1 METHEEECQVEVC
14 QRRPRED
21 ELDGV
26 VDELDLNQTASD
38 GCTGQRRRN
47 KATDLQDDLAEKVLP
62 RRPDTEPEHGG
73 MDGCEQRAVEPATT
87 LGDELRDRGRDI
99 RRGLRA
105 LDVLQARGTV
115 STAYTH
121 LYAATY
127 TQASRLLVTIS
138 KQRIRSSARY
148 MFRSAQWAQL
158 LVNTKSAYRRTEQA
172 SVT

>member
-1 METHEEECQVEVC
+1 MRRCRRLPLPRRPARDVPKRVSDPALFTASAAETGAHEEEGQVEVC

-38 GCTGQRRRN
+38 GCTGQRRKN
-47 KATDLQDDLAEKVLP
+47 KATDLQDDLPEEVLP

-87 LGDELRDRGRDI
+87 LGDEFRDRGRDI

-115 STAYTH
+115 SIT
-121 LYAATY
+121 
-127 TQASRLLVTIS
+127 
-138 KQRIRSSARY
+138 
-148 MFRSAQWAQL
+148 
-158 LVNTKSAYRRTEQA
+158 
-172 SVT
+172 